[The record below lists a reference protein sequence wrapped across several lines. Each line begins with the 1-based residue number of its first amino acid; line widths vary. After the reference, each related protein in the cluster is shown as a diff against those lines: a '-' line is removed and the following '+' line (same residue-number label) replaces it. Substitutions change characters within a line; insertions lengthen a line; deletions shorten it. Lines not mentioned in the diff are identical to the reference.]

1 MYPSSSSQKP
11 MGQTGLTR
19 YGSAPGSFLTNAVD
33 SVIEADPNLFGHYFS
48 ADSSSLTSESTCK
61 VSSSNDPQE
70 PKSAAAPPP
79 SHGSYP
85 APSSSSLLR
94 QRSSPAGFLSHLT
107 NENGSTFF
115 FPLKAEMTVLSLL
128 YLMNHY
134 PLRSNLGILTFFSL
148 ISAFLCLNNSPAL
161 GVDPILH

>member
-70 PKSAAAPPP
+70 PKSDAPPP
-79 SHGSYP
+79 LGSYP
-85 APSSSSLLR
+85 APSPSSLLR

-107 NENGSTFF
+107 TENGNFPFF
-115 FPLKAEMTVLSLL
+115 L
-128 YLMNHY
+128 
-134 PLRSNLGILTFFSL
+134 
-148 ISAFLCLNNSPAL
+148 
-161 GVDPILH
+161 